1 MSTLSEILTKDGK
14 IMKMR
19 ALGFSQEEIG
29 RRMNIT
35 QSAISQRMSTI
46 KKRSR
51 VGKNDDVAFWEL
63 FMGVGAS
70 TLLEKIFDESLRE
83 RLE

>member
-1 MSTLSEILTKDGK
+1 
-14 IMKMR
+14 MKMR
-19 ALGFSQEEIG
+19 ALDFSQDEIA

-70 TLLEKIFDESLRE
+70 RLLEKLFDDSLKE
-83 RLE
+83 GID

>member
-1 MSTLSEILTKDGK
+1 
-14 IMKMR
+14 MKMR
-19 ALGFSQEEIG
+19 ALGFSQDETV

-51 VGKNDDVAFWEL
+51 MGKNDDVAFWEL
-63 FMGVGAS
+63 FMRVGAS
-70 TLLEKIFDESLRE
+70 RLLEKLFDGSLKE
-83 RLE
+83 GID